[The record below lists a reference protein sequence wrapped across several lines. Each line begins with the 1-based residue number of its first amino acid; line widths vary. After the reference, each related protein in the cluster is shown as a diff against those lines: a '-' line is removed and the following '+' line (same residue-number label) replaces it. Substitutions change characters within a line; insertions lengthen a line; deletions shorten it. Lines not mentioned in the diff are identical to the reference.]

1 MHLRNS
7 CFVSPHSQGTFMP
20 CRWNKDLETNENK
33 WKMCLRFFGNARC
46 KRAYDQRTHLN
57 SRPTYTGY
65 EMAYFAFT
73 RKLISEMFILI
84 LSCREIMLRKII
96 KLQECWCKMW
106 TNNGNTSFEG
116 HLAASFK
123 SWIVRGFS
131 VFYKRVDVELTIA
144 WRLHAWY
151 RHIRHVNINWRED
164 FPFLQRT
171 YKSLLPAFHCVAFS

>member
-1 MHLRNS
+1 M
-7 CFVSPHSQGTFMP
+7 FV
-20 CRWNKDLETNENK
+20 
-33 WKMCLRFFGNARC
+33 
-46 KRAYDQRTHLN
+46 
-57 SRPTYTGY
+57 
-65 EMAYFAFT
+65 
-73 RKLISEMFILI
+73 LI

-131 VFYKRVDVELTIA
+131 VFYKRVDVELIIV

-151 RHIRHVNINWRED
+151 RHFRHGNINWRED
-164 FPFLQRT
+164 FPFIQRT
-171 YKSLLPAFHCVAFS
+171 YKSLLPAFRCVAFS